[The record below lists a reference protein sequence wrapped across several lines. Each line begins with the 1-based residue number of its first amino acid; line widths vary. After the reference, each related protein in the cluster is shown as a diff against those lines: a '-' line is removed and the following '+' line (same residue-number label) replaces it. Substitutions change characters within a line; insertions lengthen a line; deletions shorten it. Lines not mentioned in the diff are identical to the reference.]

1 MGKINILS
9 KHMSELIAAGEVV
22 ERPASVVK
30 ELVENS
36 IDSNAKNITVEIKN
50 GGTSFIR
57 ITDDG
62 CGIVREDVP
71 IAFLRHATSKIKEQD
86 DLESIYTLGFRG
98 EALASI
104 SAVSQ
109 VELITRTKDEL
120 AGTCYLI
127 DGGEEQSIDDIGC
140 ACGTTIIV
148 RNLFYNTPARIKFLK
163 KDTTEANAGAGILV
177 RIALS
182 HPEISFKFI
191 KDGKEQLNTPGNG
204 DIKSCIHS
212 VFGREFVDSLQEV
225 KYEFNSV
232 RVYGFVNK
240 PDFARS
246 NRGMQYF
253 FVNGRYVKSK
263 TAMVAM
269 EQAFK
274 GDIMVGKFPSCV
286 LYIELAVESTDVNV
300 HPSKLEIKFI
310 NEKPV
315 FDAVYYAVKNS
326 LNNNNITDTIVFSN
340 DHLIKQSTLY
350 QKAMQKHNLNKKDNE
365 KKDNTKKEEYTQ
377 LKDLNKG
384 KTMYPI
390 SSNVLKK
397 TVNGD
402 TTKKFKPNSDDNFF
416 DEPEVYIPQKIFS
429 QGNKLNDFDYAKNM
443 YMDKTIFIDKN
454 LLGVNEIKNCKEND
468 KGKLSIKN
476 GLTELNNVDDLS
488 KKKKDND
495 KQDLF
500 IEDEISTQ
508 SVISNIRDNQNS
520 YSPKFIGELFNTYIL
535 IEKNKTDLIIIDKH
549 AAHERII
556 YEELVSKN
564 TESYSQVLVNAVTV
578 TLEKNEYDAII
589 NNLSDIQKAGF
600 EISDFG
606 SGTVIVR
613 AAPIYLDISSIK
625 DSVIEIA
632 GYILENRNNLKTN
645 YVDWLYHNIACRAAI
660 KAGKNDKKEELVALV
675 EELNKNNLLK
685 HCPHGRPIFVTIK
698 KSEIEKYFGR
708 T

>member
-1 MGKINILS
+1 
-9 KHMSELIAAGEVV
+9 MSELIAAGEVV

-62 CGIVREDVP
+62 CGITREDVP
-71 IAFLRHATSKIKEQD
+71 IAFLRHATSKIREQD
-86 DLESIYTLGFRG
+86 DLENIHTLGFRG

-109 VELITRTKDEL
+109 VELITRTRDEL

-127 DGGEEQSIDDIGC
+127 AGGEEKSIDDIGC

-163 KDTTEANAGAGILV
+163 KDITEANAVASILDK
-177 RIALS
+177 IALS

-191 KDGKEQLNTPGNG
+191 KDGKEQLNTPGNE

-232 RVYGFVNK
+232 KVYGFVSK
-240 PDFARS
+240 PDFSRS
-246 NRGMQYF
+246 NRGMQHF

-274 GDIMVGKFPSCV
+274 GEIMVGKFPSCV

-326 LNNNNITDTIVFSN
+326 LNSNNITDTIVFN
-340 DHLIKQSTLY
+340 NNHLIKQSTLY
-350 QKAMQKHNLNKKDNE
+350 QKNIQKHNLYKKDD
-365 KKDNTKKEEYTQ
+365 KKNDSTKSEEYIDTKSLNQ
-377 LKDLNKG
+377 DKTAFTIDTSKPKKMINYTSSKELKVD
-384 KTMYPI
+384 
-390 SSNVLKK
+390 
-397 TVNGD
+397 TV
-402 TTKKFKPNSDDNFF
+402 
-416 DEPEVYIPQKIFS
+416 DEFLDQPEVYIPQKSIS
-429 QGNKLNDFDYAKNM
+429 QDIKLSDFDYAKNM
-443 YMDKTIFIDKN
+443 YNNKTIFIDKN
-454 LLGVNEIKNCKEND
+454 LLSINKSKDCKENNRD
-468 KGKLSIKN
+468 SLPNKSELAK
-476 GLTELNNVDDLS
+476 LNNINDLNNI
-488 KKKKDND
+488 KKNND
-495 KQDLF
+495 KQESF
-500 IEDEISTQ
+500 IKSEKLAQ
-508 SVISNIRDNQNS
+508 SIISNIRDEGINS
-520 YSPKFIGELFNTYIL
+520 SPRFIGELFNTYIL
-535 IEKNKTDLIIIDKH
+535 LEKNKTDLIIIDKH

-556 YEELVSKN
+556 YEELISKN

-589 NNLSDIQKAGF
+589 NSLSDIQKAGF

-613 AAPIYLDISSIK
+613 AAPTYLDISNIK
-625 DSVIEIA
+625 DSIIEIA
-632 GYILENRNNLKTN
+632 GYILENRNSLKTN

-660 KAGKNDKKEELVALV
+660 KAGKNDKKEELITLI
-675 EELNKNNLLK
+675 EKLNKNNLLK

-708 T
+708 M